1 MLPQNKNKDDELNSE
16 ENAIL
21 KAKVMKMKMQMK
33 VIRTKTPDLNFDV
46 YIQVVIIPDV
56 SDKFTYLEIQLDGEN
71 CVKIPRYTCA
81 CHKADISVN
90 KTIKAHIEM

>member
-1 MLPQNKNKDDELNSE
+1 
-16 ENAIL
+16 
-21 KAKVMKMKMQMK
+21 MK

-71 CVKIPRYTCA
+71 CIKIPRYTCA

>member
-1 MLPQNKNKDDELNSE
+1 
-16 ENAIL
+16 
-21 KAKVMKMKMQMK
+21 MK

-56 SDKFTYLEIQLDGEN
+56 SDKFTYSEIQLDGEN

-81 CHKADISVN
+81 
-90 KTIKAHIEM
+90 